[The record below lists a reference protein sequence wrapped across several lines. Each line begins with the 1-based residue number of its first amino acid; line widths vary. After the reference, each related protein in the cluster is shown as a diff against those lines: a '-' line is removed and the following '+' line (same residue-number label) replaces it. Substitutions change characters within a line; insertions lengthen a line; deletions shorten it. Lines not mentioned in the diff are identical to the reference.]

1 MQCLQLFLLSHV
13 IPRHVLFSSA
23 DSGANGTYY
32 CFVYPKFSRQRDP
45 TCAVDASWP
54 LGGMH
59 FIAPLVLFELY
70 ICVKILKFT
79 KSSHFTKNIFTRA
92 SYTCIELQSGHQV
105 SSALRYQVTSSHL
118 KSKREKK
125 GFGFGRVKIAF
136 ATSHERIIKMD
147 NDNNHMQEKVTNTY
161 MHMYMHIYSY
171 GLNMVGFWIWVGVK
185 IHTWQVGVEWVELS
199 LGDN

>member
-1 MQCLQLFLLSHV
+1 MQYLQLFLLSHV

-54 LGGMH
+54 LGGMN

-79 KSSHFTKNIFTRA
+79 KSSHFTKKHIHQSIIYLHRVTVRPPGVECTEVPSNKFTLKIKKRKKRIWVWASENRFRYFTR
-92 SYTCIELQSGHQV
+92 T
-105 SSALRYQVTSSHL
+105 
-118 KSKREKK
+118 
-125 GFGFGRVKIAF
+125 
-136 ATSHERIIKMD
+136 
-147 NDNNHMQEKVTNTY
+147 NNQN
-161 MHMYMHIYSY
+161 
-171 GLNMVGFWIWVGVK
+171 G
-185 IHTWQVGVEWVELS
+185 
-199 LGDN
+199 

>member
-1 MQCLQLFLLSHV
+1 MQYLQLFLLSHV
-13 IPRHVLFSSA
+13 MPRHVLSSSA

-32 CFVYPKFSRQRDP
+32 CFLCPLSPRQRDP
-45 TCAVDASWP
+45 TCAVDALWP
-54 LGGMH
+54 LGGMN

-79 KSSHFTKNIFTRA
+79 KSSHFTKKTYSPEHQNHTLA
-92 SYTCIELQSGHQV
+92 ELQSGHQV

-136 ATSHERIIKMD
+136 ATSH
-147 NDNNHMQEKVTNTY
+147 
-161 MHMYMHIYSY
+161 
-171 GLNMVGFWIWVGVK
+171 
-185 IHTWQVGVEWVELS
+185 
-199 LGDN
+199 